1 MLKKT
6 ITYTDFNDEERTED
20 FYFFLSKAKLAEMEF
35 STNGGMKNKL
45 ERLINEK
52 DGAEICK
59 LIKDLIMLSYGKKSD
74 DGKRFMQ
81 TPEIAQEFLETEAY
95 SELFMELTTN
105 AEAAAAFVN
114 GIIPK
119 DLKSKID
126 ELQKK

>member
-59 LIKDLIMLSYGKKSD
+59 LIKDLIVLSYGKKSD